1 MSLPASDT
9 VSFELLEKK
18 LNEVSFRSLLSKHVF
33 HCDGTDI
40 GTFASN
46 LLRKLMTD
54 ELANEYSLSGKASAA
69 NLCKPRFDKTCT
81 YKFVFDRCVK
91 KFNSIQEKE
100 IRKVV
105 SDWLSQAKHR
115 KYKKEQRAS
124 RKLEQPIIS
133 TGGAEDINDMDI

>member
-1 MSLPASDT
+1 MRTKVDDAAEKATFSSLVP
-9 VSFELLEKK
+9 EK
-18 LNEVSFRSLLSKHVF
+18 
-33 HCDGTDI
+33 
-40 GTFASN
+40 
-46 LLRKLMTD
+46 
-54 ELANEYSLSGKASAA
+54 
-69 NLCKPRFDKTCT
+69 
-81 YKFVFDRCVK
+81 DRCVK

>member
-1 MSLPASDT
+1 
-9 VSFELLEKK
+9 
-18 LNEVSFRSLLSKHVF
+18 
-33 HCDGTDI
+33 
-40 GTFASN
+40 
-46 LLRKLMTD
+46 MTD

-91 KFNSIQEKE
+91 KFNSIHEKE

>member
-1 MSLPASDT
+1 MAKGILYFMPCVFNYKPLYDKT
-9 VSFELLEKK
+9 DVGYK
-18 LNEVSFRSLLSKHVF
+18 SLLQRENCWQSVATSLL
-33 HCDGTDI
+33 TD
-40 GTFASN
+40 
-46 LLRKLMTD
+46 
-54 ELANEYSLSGKASAA
+54 
-69 NLCKPRFDKTCT
+69 
-81 YKFVFDRCVK
+81 DRCVK

>member
-1 MSLPASDT
+1 MYLIYFS
-9 VSFELLEKK
+9 
-18 LNEVSFRSLLSKHVF
+18 
-33 HCDGTDI
+33 
-40 GTFASN
+40 
-46 LLRKLMTD
+46 
-54 ELANEYSLSGKASAA
+54 
-69 NLCKPRFDKTCT
+69 
-81 YKFVFDRCVK
+81 DRCVK